1 MPLSVECPE
10 CGAKY
15 NVSEAL
21 AGKRA
26 KCKKCGATMA
36 IPDPNAGAGED
47 ESLGALMDLA
57 RESGEAAPPAA
68 PKRRAGV
75 TPPPGWSPESV
86 VVEKES
92 NPPPTAAFGSGRWQ
106 RKGGGLGRILKPLV
120 LLVIL
125 GGLGYGGWYVYS
137 NMSQPGGVIANAKDK
152 LFGGKKEEK
161 EKDPPPPP
169 PPTEA
174 EIKRGE
180 SAEDLKK
187 IYAALGAH
195 LAKSPGNWPADL
207 ATLGQD
213 AALDPQA
220 LKSPFGPAFASP
232 DYAYKPYPPE
242 ATPSADAV
250 IVHDA
255 AELASGEGST
265 LLFGDGSVK
274 WLDKVAAQSAL
285 ARSEEVRTAAV
296 RLQEQKLAMARQ
308 QELDRQQRERQMRE
322 QQEKKRAETDPSYRP
337 PARQDVVERIEGA
350 AQGVA
355 KGVQDIAMRRGTE
368 QVIRPITP
376 ASAYAVLVRGQRG
389 DTIEVFDGKAAEPVA
404 AADFRSD
411 PQLRHNPGAY
421 ALSPDGKLCARL
433 ESFPNLRAMV
443 YSFEKK
449 ADVLPIDLDDKFGEP
464 TIVGFAGN
472 DRFLIRWQKAG
483 VHGVEVWDAKVGKR
497 GRPIELFE
505 VQPPPSPGSEAVSA
519 DGRTY
524 AIVDR
529 NVPSTT
535 RRPAAGAMQGQ
546 LQVVL
551 YDLVSAGQPRR
562 FAILGLENQPL
573 IQPAGVAFSPDKQR
587 LAALFVDPQGRGAVV
602 KSWAMANGKPFPDR
616 VLADQIDPPR
626 AGLGRVR
633 ALDWVAGGR
642 AWLINGT
649 TVMSPDTGFVV
660 ATLAAGNVRGQVV
673 TNETTAHL
681 AYGDVGGIQG
691 VAVVPLD
698 ESKLPASAAPSRA
711 VAAPKR

>member
-36 IPDPNAGAGED
+36 IPDPNAGAGDD

-57 RESGEAAPPAA
+57 RESGEAAPPA

-75 TPPPGWSPESV
+75 TPPAGWTPESV

-92 NPPPTAAFGSGRWQ
+92 NPAPTAAFGSGRWQ
-106 RKGGGLGRILKPLV
+106 RKGGGLGKILKPLF
-120 LLVIL
+120 LLLIL
-125 GGLGYGGWYVYS
+125 GGLAYGGWYVYT
-137 NMSQPGGVIANAKDK
+137 NMSQPGGALASAREK
-152 LFGGKKEEK
+152 LFGGKKSEK
-161 EKDPPPPP
+161 EKAPPPPP
-169 PPTEA
+169 QPTEA
-174 EIKRGE
+174 ELKRGE
-180 SAEDLKK
+180 SADDLKK
-187 IYAALGAH
+187 IYTSLGAH
-195 LAKSPGNWPADL
+195 LARSPGNWPADL
-207 ATLGQD
+207 ATLAQD
-213 AALDPQA
+213 AGLDPQA

-232 DYAYKPYPPE
+232 DYAYKPYPPDV
-242 ATPSADAV
+242 TPSAESV
-250 IVHDA
+250 IAHDA
-255 AELASGEGST
+255 AEFASGEGTT

-274 WLDKVAAQSAL
+274 WLDKGAAQSAL
-285 ARSEEVRTAAV
+285 TKSEEVRTAAM
-296 RLQEQKLAMARQ
+296 RQQEEKLALARQ
-308 QELDRQQRERQMRE
+308 QEMERQQRERQMRE
-322 QQEKKRAETDPSYRP
+322 QQEKMRAETDPNYRP
-337 PARQDVVERIEGA
+337 PARQDIVERIEGA
-350 AQGVA
+350 SQGVA

-376 ASAYAVLVRGQRG
+376 ASAFAVLVRGQRG
-389 DTIEVFDGKAAEPVA
+389 DGVEVFDGKAAEPVA
-404 AADFRSD
+404 AAEFQTD
-411 PQLRHNPGAY
+411 PQFRHNPGAY
-421 ALSPDGKLCARL
+421 ALSPDGKLCVRL
-433 ESFPNLRAMV
+433 VSFPNLQAIV

-449 ADVLPIDLDDKFGEP
+449 SDVLPIDLDDKFGEP

-472 DRFLIRWQKAG
+472 DRFLVRWQKMG
-483 VHGVEVWDAKVGKR
+483 VHGVEVWDAKAGRR

-529 NVPSTT
+529 NVPAAG
-535 RRPAAGAMQGQ
+535 RRPAPGAGAMQGQ
-546 LQVVL
+546 LQIVL
-551 YDLVSAGQPRR
+551 YDVVTPGQPRR
-562 FAILGLENQPL
+562 FAVLGLENQPQ

-587 LAALFVDPQGRGAVV
+587 LAALFVDPQGRAVV

-616 VLADQIDPPR
+616 VLGEKVDPPR
-626 AGLGRVR
+626 AGLGRMR

-642 AWLINGT
+642 AWLINGSI
-649 TVMSPDTGFVV
+649 VMSPDTGSIV

-681 AYGDVGGIQG
+681 AYGDAGGIQG

-698 ESKLPASAAPSRA
+698 ESKLPAPTIPSRA